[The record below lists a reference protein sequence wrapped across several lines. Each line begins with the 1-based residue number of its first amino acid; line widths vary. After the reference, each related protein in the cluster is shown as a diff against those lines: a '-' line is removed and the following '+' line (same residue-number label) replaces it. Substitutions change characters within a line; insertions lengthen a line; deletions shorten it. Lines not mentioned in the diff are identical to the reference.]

1 MVIVMI
7 SRKADC
13 GGSLITAR
21 YVLTAAHCISPKYM
35 NVRLGEYD
43 TRHPMSDCND
53 FGCRPRAYNVD
64 VDKKIVHSNLE
75 YDIGLLRMQRCVTF
89 SDYVRPICLIVGK
102 TFGPISL
109 FNITGWGTNS
119 DGEQQHRLQTATL
132 QQLPQSR
139 L

>member
-1 MVIVMI
+1 MVSVMI
-7 SRKADC
+7 SRKAEC

-53 FGCRPRAYNVD
+53 SGCRPRAYNVD

-75 YDIGLLRMQRCVTF
+75 YDIGLLRMQRLCQADLPDCWQNVWSHF
-89 SDYVRPICLIVGK
+89 
-102 TFGPISL
+102 
-109 FNITGWGTNS
+109 
-119 DGEQQHRLQTATL
+119 TL
-132 QQLPQSR
+132 QYHR
-139 L
+139 MGYK